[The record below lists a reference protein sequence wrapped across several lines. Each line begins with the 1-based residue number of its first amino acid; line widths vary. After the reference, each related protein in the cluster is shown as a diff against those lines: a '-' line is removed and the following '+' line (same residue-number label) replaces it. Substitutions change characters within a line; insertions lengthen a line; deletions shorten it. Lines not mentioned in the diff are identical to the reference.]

1 MTTADS
7 KERRDSREGNV
18 LKSDGK
24 MKCWMA
30 DLEGKMD
37 VLHVKVKH
45 MQDRPV
51 PLSPSGRAVRSIG
64 AMNAARSSAVE
75 EGAGVVAAIGGGR
88 VRITQSERS
97 SDLHGDA
104 SKGM

>member
-1 MTTADS
+1 MLTADS
-7 KERRDSREGNV
+7 KERRDSKEGNV
-18 LKSDGK
+18 FKSAGK

-45 MQDRPV
+45 MQDHPV
-51 PLSPSGRAVRSIG
+51 PLSPSGRAVRSIR
-64 AMNAARSSAVE
+64 AMNAAPSSAVG
-75 EGAGVVAAIGGGR
+75 EGAGVGAGIGAGG

-97 SDLHGDA
+97 SDLLGDA
-104 SKGM
+104 SLGM